1 FHFSYI
7 VPIFSKFYLIIL
19 TEGVNNI
26 MKLGS
31 ILLLVAAL
39 IALFNHSH
47 GSGIEP
53 NIKYCPKV
61 LTGLSGDCLHAQR
74 DCNAEFNARFKG
86 AQARRCRCDT
96 TVNTHT
102 CSCCIVCGLNEHQ
115 NNDLFISQDDC
126 L

>member
-1 FHFSYI
+1 
-7 VPIFSKFYLIIL
+7 
-19 TEGVNNI
+19 

-39 IALFNHSH
+39 IALLNLSY

-61 LTGLSGDCLHAQR
+61 FTGLSGDCLHAQR

-102 CSCCIVCGLNEHQ
+102 CSCCIVCGLNGHQ
-115 NNDLFISQDDC
+115 NNDFFISQDDC

>member
-1 FHFSYI
+1 
-7 VPIFSKFYLIIL
+7 
-19 TEGVNNI
+19 

-31 ILLLVAAL
+31 ILLLVVAL
-39 IALFNHSH
+39 IPLFDLSY
-47 GSGIEP
+47 GQES

-86 AQARRCRCDT
+86 AEARRCRCDT

-102 CSCCIVCGLNEHQ
+102 CSCCIVCGKMEHEK
-115 NNDLFISQDDC
+115 NKLFLGQDDYSTEC